1 MTPPDVTQLRR
12 TLHAHPEVG
21 FTEIGTAATVIEAL
35 RAAGCTVRYG
45 APVCDVTG
53 LTGLPDEPEL
63 AAAADRALA
72 RGIDPTLVTALSGGT
87 TGVVASVT
95 GNLPGPV
102 VALRFDLDA
111 LPVTESTDPA
121 HAPAAGGFASTRPGY
136 MHACGHDGHV
146 AVGVALGQRLA
157 ADRDFPGE
165 VRLLFQPAEEGVR
178 GARALAAAGCCD
190 DVDVLVAMHL
200 GLGLP
205 TGTVAAAAV
214 GMMATVKLRVVFTGR
229 PAHAALAPDQGRNA
243 LLGAAA
249 ATLALHG
256 LPPVPGVVTRLNV
269 GRLVAGTAA
278 NVVPARAEL
287 DIEVRADT
295 EPALAALTERVATV
309 LAGAAAMHDLT
320 VETTETGRAT
330 VARHDPTVT
339 AAVTAAAQRTSGVT
353 TCRPEATMTASD
365 DATVLMAAVQDHGG
379 RAGYL
384 LVGAGNPAP
393 HHHSRFDI
401 DERAL
406 PLAVDLLDH
415 LVRDGNLAAE

>member
-1 MTPPDVTQLRR
+1 MNPLHVGSVRR
-12 TLHAHPEVG
+12 ALHAYPEVG
-21 FTEIGTAATVIEAL
+21 FTEIVTAATVVEAL
-35 RAAGCTVRYG
+35 TAAGCAVRYG
-45 APVCDVTG
+45 AAVCDVTG
-53 LTGLPDEPEL
+53 LAGLPGEAEL
-63 AAAADRALA
+63 ADAADRARA
-72 RGIDPTLVTALSGGT
+72 RGVDPSLVAALSGGT
-87 TGVVASVT
+87 TGVVATIRGDRPGAVT
-95 GNLPGPV
+95 
-102 VALRFDLDA
+102 ALRFDLDA
-111 LPVTESTDPA
+111 LPVTESTDPT

-146 AVGVALGQRLA
+146 ATGIALGRRLA

-178 GARALAAAGCCD
+178 GARALLAAGCCD
-190 DVDVLVAMHL
+190 DVDVLVGMHL
-200 GLGLP
+200 GLDLP

-229 PAHAALAPDQGRNA
+229 PAHAALAPHEGRNA

-287 DIEVRADT
+287 DVEVRADS
-295 EPALAALTERVATV
+295 EPALVALTERATTV
-309 LAGAAAMHDLT
+309 LTGAAAMHGLT
-320 VETTETGRAT
+320 VEVTETGRAT
-330 VARHDPTVT
+330 VAAQDASVT
-339 AAVTAAAQRTSGVT
+339 AAVTAAARTAGVT
-353 TCRPEATMTASD
+353 TCLPAATMTASD
-365 DATVLMAAVQDHGG
+365 DATVLMAAVQARGG
-379 RAGYL
+379 LAGYL

-393 HHHSRFDI
+393 HHHPRFDI

-406 PLAVDLLDH
+406 PVAVDLLHH
-415 LVRDGNLAAE
+415 LVRAGPPRR